1 MAVQIY
7 QNEELNDIMFQIE
20 ALDEWKQLADELG
33 MESQLEFVRKAE
45 SPIPYPHINKSMEL
59 IFRTLCPAIT
69 DFKTYSKTTI
79 PLEVMKQIGYSV
91 KEKHFTKI
99 EIWYDDRSPDPFAI
113 GYVQKWSTYDKKYNR
128 LKDTSNKDMLFDS
141 SAQAKNYAE
150 TIFFDYYGTTESICD
165 KYLIARW
172 ADELRPIPE
181 LKELAKQ
188 RLLEKYGAELR
199 IEIEERTQALKK
211 LTDSVILYLNAE
223 ITEGQLKGSK
233 W

>member
-99 EIWYDDRSPDPFAI
+99 EIWYDDKSPDPFAV
-113 GYVQKWSTYDKKYNR
+113 GYVQKWTPYDKSYNR
-128 LKDTSNKDMLFDS
+128 LKDSNKKEMLFDS
-141 SAQAKNYAE
+141 IEQAKNYAE
-150 TIFFDYYGTTESICD
+150 TIGFSYYGTTESVCD

-211 LTDSVILYLNAE
+211 LTDSVVLYLNAE
-223 ITEGQLKGSK
+223 ITEGQLKGSR

>member
-7 QNEELNDIMFQIE
+7 QNEELNDIMFQVE

-45 SPIPYPHINKSMEL
+45 SPIPYPHINRSME
-59 IFRTLCPAIT
+59 ITFRTLCPAIV
-69 DFKTYSKTTI
+69 DYKGYSKTTI
-79 PLEVMKQIGYSV
+79 PLEVMKQIAFSV
-91 KEKHFTKI
+91 REKHFTKI
-99 EIWYDDRSPDPFAI
+99 EIWYDDKSPDPFAI
-113 GYVQKWSTYDKKYNR
+113 GYVQKWTPYDKSYNR
-128 LKDTSNKDMLFDS
+128 LKGADKKDMLFDS
-141 SAQAKNYAE
+141 AEQAKDYAE
-150 TIFFDYYGTTESICD
+150 TIGFTYNGVSESICD

-181 LKELAKQ
+181 LKEMAKE

-199 IEIEERTQALKK
+199 VEIEERTQALKK
-211 LTDSVILYLNAE
+211 LTDNVTLYLNAE
-223 ITEGQLKGSK
+223 ISEGQLKGSR

>member
-1 MAVQIY
+1 
-7 QNEELNDIMFQIE
+7 
-20 ALDEWKQLADELG
+20 
-33 MESQLEFVRKAE
+33 
-45 SPIPYPHINKSMEL
+45 
-59 IFRTLCPAIT
+59 
-69 DFKTYSKTTI
+69 
-79 PLEVMKQIGYSV
+79 MKQIGYSV

-99 EIWYDDRSPDPFAI
+99 EIWYDDKSPDPFAI
-113 GYVQKWSTYDKKYNR
+113 GYVQKWSAYDRKYNR

-150 TIFFDYYGTTESICD
+150 TIGFDYHGTTESICD

-181 LKELAKQ
+181 LKEMAKQ

-211 LTDSVILYLNAE
+211 LTDNVILYLNAE
-223 ITEGQLKGSK
+223 ITEGQLKGAR